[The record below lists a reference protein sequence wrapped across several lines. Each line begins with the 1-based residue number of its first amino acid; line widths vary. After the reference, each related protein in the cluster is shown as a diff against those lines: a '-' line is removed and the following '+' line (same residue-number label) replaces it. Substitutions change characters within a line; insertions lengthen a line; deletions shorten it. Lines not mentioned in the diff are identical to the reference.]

1 MSFSGEVKDELSH
14 QMSSA
19 RHCKIAEIAAI
30 ISLCGR
36 ILISVEDHYT
46 IQIHTET
53 IAVARKYFT
62 LLKGTFQIAAEVSV
76 RQNSYLKKNKTYT
89 ITVQDHESALWILK
103 ATKLMNSQGEI
114 QEDLSIQSNLVVQQI
129 CCKRA
134 FIRGAFLAAGS
145 LSAPEHIYHFEIV
158 CVSLSKAEQLRA
170 IIKTF
175 EIEAKIILRKRYYV
189 LYVKEGSQ
197 IVDILNVMEA
207 HQALMELENVRILKE
222 MRNSV
227 NRKVNC
233 ETANIS
239 KTVSAAVKQME
250 DIRYIK
256 DMAGFSGLTN
266 GLEEIAQLRL
276 EHPDATLKEL
286 GSMIDPP
293 VGKSG
298 VNHRLRKL
306 SEIAQQ
312 IREQRGD
319 TKDIAK

>member
-19 RHCKIAEIAAI
+19 RHCQIAEIAAI

-36 ILISVEDHYT
+36 IQISVEDEYT
-46 IQIHTET
+46 IKIHTET

-62 LLKGTFQIAAEVSV
+62 LLKSTFQIVAEVSV

-89 ITVQDHESALWILK
+89 VAIREHEDSLRVLK
-103 ATKLMNSQGEI
+103 ATKLMNAQGEI
-114 QEDLSIQSNLVVQQI
+114 LEDLSIQSNLVVQQT

-134 FIRGAFLAAGS
+134 FIRGAFLATGS
-145 LSAPEHIYHFEIV
+145 VSAPEKFYHFEIV
-158 CVSLSKAEQLRA
+158 CATLPKAEQLRA
-170 IIKTF
+170 IMKTF
-175 EIEAKIILRKRYYV
+175 DIDAKIILRKKYYV
-189 LYVKEGSQ
+189 LYIKEGSQ

-207 HQALMELENVRILKE
+207 HRALMELENVRILKE

-233 ETANIS
+233 ETANIN
-239 KTVSAAVKQME
+239 KTVSAAVKQIE
-250 DIRYIK
+250 DITYIRNTV
-256 DMAGFSGLTN
+256 GFSGLTG

-276 EHPDATLKEL
+276 ENPDATLKEL
-286 GSMIDPP
+286 GDMLNPP

-306 SEIAQQ
+306 GEIAQQ
-312 IREQRGD
+312 IRDEREG
-319 TKDIAK
+319 AGG

>member
-19 RHCKIAEIAAI
+19 RHCQIAEIAAI

-36 ILISVEDHYT
+36 IQISVEDEYT
-46 IQIHTET
+46 IKIHTET

-62 LLKGTFQIAAEVSV
+62 LLKSTFQIVAEVSV

-89 ITVQDHESALWILK
+89 VAVREHEDSLRVLK
-103 ATKLMNSQGEI
+103 ATKLMNAQGEI
-114 QEDLSIQSNLVVQQI
+114 LEDLSIQSNLVVQQT

-134 FIRGAFLAAGS
+134 FIRGAFLATGS
-145 LSAPEHIYHFEIV
+145 VSAPEKFYHFEIV
-158 CVSLSKAEQLRA
+158 CATLAKAEQLRA
-170 IIKTF
+170 IMKTF
-175 EIEAKIILRKRYYV
+175 DIDAKIILRKKYYV
-189 LYVKEGSQ
+189 LYIKEGSQ

-207 HQALMELENVRILKE
+207 HRALMELENVRILKE

-233 ETANIS
+233 ETANIN
-239 KTVSAAVKQME
+239 KTVSAAVKQIE
-250 DIRYIK
+250 DITYIRNTV
-256 DMAGFSGLTN
+256 GFSGLTG

-276 EHPDATLKEL
+276 ENPDATLKEL
-286 GSMIDPP
+286 GDMLNPP

-306 SEIAQQ
+306 GEIAQQ
-312 IREQRGD
+312 IRDEREG
-319 TKDIAK
+319 AGG